1 MNDLLYFSLI
11 HPAVLVVGIA
21 FLVLRSK
28 KATDSTSEPKKE
40 DSPTAQPKPEKD
52 DVSNAGF
59 TWPLD
64 NARSIGIDYGLTE
77 RPGNRKKTRYHR
89 GIDIGGEEDDNLIA
103 IADGE
108 VVRASANQAWS
119 AYGLRLDIRHVIN
132 GTVYYSVYGH
142 CNNLENGENKT
153 LKVGDQV
160 KKGDRVGGM
169 GGGKGDPN
177 AGNSM
182 GVHLHFEIRQGKNY
196 RKYTVDPVPLL
207 TQNRPNP
214 LYRRGAIMRSQG

>member
-1 MNDLLYFSLI
+1 MINPLFVIAGLALLAL
-11 HPAVLVVGIA
+11 G
-21 FLVLRSK
+21 RK
-28 KATDSTSEPKKE
+28 KTASSSSTPEPKKE
-40 DSPTAQPKPEKD
+40 TPTPNNDPTKEPD
-52 DVSNAGF
+52 TSF

-64 NARSIGIDYGLTE
+64 NNRSIGIDYGLTD
-77 RPGNRKKTRYHR
+77 RPGNRAKKRYHR

-108 VVRASANQAWS
+108 VVRASANQSWS

-153 LKVGDQV
+153 LKIGDQV
-160 KKGDRVGGM
+160 KKGDRIGGM

-207 TQNRPNP
+207 TQNRPTP
-214 LYRRGAIMRSQG
+214 LYRKGAIMRSQG